1 MSSNILTRLLLD
13 TKDYDS
19 KLGKAKRSSDDF
31 GANIGGKVATA
42 VGKFAAGVGIA
53 MGGVEAF
60 NKTINS
66 SQALGDAWANTLSS
80 CRGTVD
86 AFFRSLAMGD
96 WSAFNGGIL
105 TTLTRMRE
113 VAALKDTLDDAKLS
127 MGFETR
133 QFESEYAR
141 LESMTNDTSLG
152 KAEREAAFASMQKL
166 IADFRAKVEAT
177 GAGAAE
183 TLVKEM
189 NAKFGKDFTLGD
201 IKKYITEVNNE
212 FLNTETLQRLND
224 YKATLQDMQGN
235 LYTTMSGGTA
245 GTYTVKNKEVER
257 QIEAFKAQNAELE
270 KMRLLQ
276 QDNDEGRKAM
286 VADLEYIEE
295 LYKRIAEY
303 EKRGVEQKNKV
314 GAIGAKG
321 GTTKAPEELVAGSLA
336 ALDAEIAAAQKVYA
350 NAATQA
356 AREAA
361 AKAIDEL
368 QRQKGVIELHARVK
382 APEVGDGKSG
392 SLAALAGG
400 VVYGKIDLNKQIEA
414 NGEYKDSILD
424 VVSAVGS
431 LTGSFSAGASTAVSY
446 FSSVVTGVLQA
457 SAAIAALI
465 PLKKAEASANAEV
478 AVTGAA
484 ASAASTPIVGWLMAG
499 AAVASVIAAMT
510 NIPKFAEGGV
520 VGGSSFVGDKLL
532 ARLNSGETVLTQKM
546 AGRALSM
553 IDGGKEVRVS
563 GDVKLNGQDMYIIL
577 RNYMLKSGNKL

>member
-1 MSSNILTRLLLD
+1 MSKILTRLLLD

-19 KLGKAKRSSDDF
+19 KIGKAKKSSDDF
-31 GANIGGKVATA
+31 ASNLGGKAAVA

-66 SQALGDAWANTLSS
+66 TQALGDAWANTLSS

-86 AFFRSLAMGD
+86 AFFRSLALGD
-96 WSAFNGGIL
+96 WSAFEGGIL
-105 TTLTRMRE
+105 STLSRMRE

-133 QFESEYAR
+133 QFESEYVR
-141 LESMTNDTSLG
+141 LEGIIDDMTKSKG
-152 KAEREAAFASMQKL
+152 VREAAFADMQKL
-166 IADFRAKVEAT
+166 IADFRTKVEAT
-177 GAGAAE
+177 GTGAAE

-212 FLNTETLQRLND
+212 FLNTETLQRLNK
-224 YKATLQDMQGN
+224 YKETL
-235 LYTTMSGGTA
+235 SKFEPGGSRAVEGGYVVTEKQ
-245 GTYTVKNKEVER
+245 YKEM
-257 QIEAFKAQNAELE
+257 NAELE

-276 QDNDEGRKAM
+276 QDNDEGRRAM

-295 LYKRIAEY
+295 LYKRIAEF
-303 EKRGVEQKNKV
+303 EKRSLEKQNKV
-314 GAIGAKG
+314 SALNKPTGRAGNAGALATGK
-321 GTTKAPEELVAGSLA
+321 TETLVAGSLA
-336 ALDAEIAAAQKVYA
+336 ALDAEIAVLQKAYA
-350 NAATQA
+350 NAATEA
-356 AREAA
+356 ARRAA
-361 AKAIDEL
+361 WEAIDEL
-368 QRQKGVIELHARVK
+368 QQKKGLIELQARVTM
-382 APEVGDGKSG
+382 PEVGDGKSG
-392 SLAALAGG
+392 SLADLAGG
-400 VVYGKIDLNKQIEA
+400 LVYGKIDLGKQIEA

-446 FSSVVTGVLQA
+446 FSSVVSGVLQA
-457 SAAIAALI
+457 SAAIAAMI
-465 PLKKAEASANAEV
+465 PIKEKDSAANAKM

-520 VGGSSFVGDKLL
+520 VGGSSYVGDKLL
-532 ARLNSGETVLTQKM
+532 CRLNSGETVLTQAQ
-546 AGRALSM
+546 AGRALAM
-553 IDGGKEVRVS
+553 MDGGRAVQVT
-563 GDVKLNGQDMYIIL
+563 GDVKLNGKDIYITL
-577 RNYMLKSGNKL
+577 RNYLLSSGNKL

>member
-1 MSSNILTRLLLD
+1 MSNILTRLLLD

-19 KLGKAKRSSDDF
+19 KIGKAKKSSDDF
-31 GANIGGKVATA
+31 ASNLGGKAAAA

-66 SQALGDAWANTLSS
+66 TQALGDAWANTLSS

-86 AFFRSLAMGD
+86 AFFRSLALGD
-96 WSAFNGGIL
+96 WSAFEGGIL
-105 TTLTRMRE
+105 STLSRMRE

-133 QFESEYAR
+133 QFESEYVR
-141 LESMTNDTSLG
+141 LEGIIDDMTKSKG
-152 KAEREAAFASMQKL
+152 EREAAFADMQTL
-166 IADFRAKVEAT
+166 IANFRKKVEDT

-212 FLNTETLQRLND
+212 FLNTETLQRLNK
-224 YKATLQDMQGN
+224 YKETL
-235 LYTTMSGGTA
+235 SKFEPGGSRAVEGGYVVTEKQ
-245 GTYTVKNKEVER
+245 YKEM
-257 QIEAFKAQNAELE
+257 NAELE

-276 QDNDEGRKAM
+276 QDNDEGRREM
-286 VADLEYIEE
+286 VADLEYIED
-295 LYKRIAEY
+295 LYKRIGDF
-303 EKRGVEQKNKV
+303 EKRSLEKQNKV
-314 GAIGAKG
+314 SALNKPTGGAGK
-321 GTTKAPEELVAGSLA
+321 TETLVAGSLA
-336 ALDAEIAAAQKVYA
+336 AIDAEIAVLQKAYA
-350 NAATQA
+350 NAATEA
-356 AREAA
+356 ARRAA
-361 AKAIDEL
+361 WEAIDKLQQEKGLIEL
-368 QRQKGVIELHARVK
+368 QARVTM
-382 APEVGDGKSG
+382 PEVGNGKSG
-392 SLAALAGG
+392 SLADLAGG
-400 VVYGKIDLNKQIEA
+400 LVYGKIDLGKQIEA

-446 FSSVVTGVLQA
+446 FSSVVSGVMQA

-465 PLKKAEASANAEV
+465 PLKKDEATANAEV

-520 VGGSSFVGDKLL
+520 VGGSSYVGDKLL
-532 ARLNSGETVLTQKM
+532 CRLNSGETVLTQAQ
-546 AGRALSM
+546 AGRALAM
-553 IDGGKEVRVS
+553 MDGGRAVQVT
-563 GDVKLNGQDMYIIL
+563 GDVKLNGKDIYITL
-577 RNYMLKSGNKL
+577 RNYLLSSGNKL